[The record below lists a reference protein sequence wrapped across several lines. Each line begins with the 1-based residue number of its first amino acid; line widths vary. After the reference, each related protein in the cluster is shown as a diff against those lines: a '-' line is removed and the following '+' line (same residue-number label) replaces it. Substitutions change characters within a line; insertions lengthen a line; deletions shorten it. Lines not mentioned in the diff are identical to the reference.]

1 MSENFRITLIAV
13 AAAIALL
20 VFTDVRA
27 GSEYTFPAEELIMVY
42 PHEELVLPDGV
53 VILEHEVCVYED
65 YEGRVHGYAV
75 FGEEKCVNKH
85 K

>member
-13 AAAIALL
+13 AVAIALL

-27 GSEYTFPAEELIMVY
+27 GSEYTFPAEELIKVY

-53 VILEHEVCVYED
+53 VIPRTTKCVSTET
-65 YEGRVHGYAV
+65 YEGSSSRSRSIWT
-75 FGEEKCVNKH
+75 GEV
-85 K
+85 